1 MALREEAEGA
11 IKMNSALPSKAAMAM
26 VLASILWSTVAF
38 AQILARREFAVPP
51 LVRFTGTLLP
61 SNEKGDGGFHTLEV
75 LVQNKKWL
83 FRLDNVET
91 LTAPYVDWMILN
103 EIFPSEL
110 HFAGPEDLMSTL
122 QISESEGKPVTVEGR
137 LYISD
142 GMFAVTGAEEV
153 AENAG

>member
-1 MALREEAEGA
+1 
-11 IKMNSALPSKAAMAM
+11 MNSALPSKAAVAM
-26 VLASILWSTVAF
+26 VVVSILWSTVAF
-38 AQILARREFAVPP
+38 AQTLARRELAVPP

-61 SNEKGDGGFHTLEV
+61 RGEKGADGFHTLEV

-91 LTAPYVDWMILN
+91 LTAPYIDWMILH
-103 EIFPSEL
+103 EIFPPEL
-110 HFAGPEDLMSTL
+110 HFTGPEDLIRTL

-153 AENAG
+153 AANAG